1 MKEHEY
7 MPGTIQHYKKVLL
20 RFLIYQSH
28 NTGLQSCQLIQ
39 KFLSE
44 EKRKSVPG
52 TFRELRTTVHLYFKV
67 FLEKIFSSQST
78 VTDNSETE

>member
-44 EKRKSVPG
+44 EKKERPC